1 MQYRTRQFALLL
13 PPPPHRRSL
22 VLLLPPRLH
31 LPLLLLSAQK
41 HTGPFRET
49 IATRSVP
56 SLVSLE
62 RRFTTQTPSL
72 RVTIFVSIHVEP
84 VPYLLSMHR
93 SIGVN
98 TPVCIPVPA
107 STRSASTTTTGQ
119 TCRQNY
125 TSVQGDTCDSIGT
138 KFGVLGAA
146 ILAANTFLNCN
157 DICEL
162 A

>member
-1 MQYRTRQFALLL
+1 MQYRTRQFAPRIPSPL
-13 PPPPHRRSL
+13 HRLSL
-22 VLLLPPRLH
+22 VLLLPPRLY
-31 LPLLLLSAQK
+31 LPPLLLSAHK
-41 HTGPFRET
+41 RTGPFRET

-62 RRFTTQTPSL
+62 RRFTTPTPSL
-72 RVTIFVSIHVEP
+72 RVTIFVSIPIEP
-84 VPYLLSMHR
+84 APYLLSMHR

-107 STRSASTTTTGQ
+107 PTGSASTTTTGQ

-138 KFGVLGAA
+138 KFGVPGAA